1 MSPSILHKTDE
12 EKIEDNNNEG
22 IVVFGVQMKRNF
34 SKANFMV
41 IPMTLGTITYI
52 GTFINVAIIFLLKD
66 PLYFGITDEYIGR
79 VSNDIIFY
87 S

>member
-1 MSPSILHKTDE
+1 
-12 EKIEDNNNEG
+12 
-22 IVVFGVQMKRNF
+22 MKRNF
-34 SKANFMV
+34 SKKNFMV